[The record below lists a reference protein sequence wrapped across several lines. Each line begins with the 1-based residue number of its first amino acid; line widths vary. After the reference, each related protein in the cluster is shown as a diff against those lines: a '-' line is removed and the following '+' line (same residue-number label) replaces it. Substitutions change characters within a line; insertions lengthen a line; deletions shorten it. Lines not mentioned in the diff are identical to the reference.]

1 MLKIVKAFAPAS
13 IGNLSVGFDI
23 LGLSIDCIGDE
34 VKVTLSNKPG
44 VRLNKI
50 YGNSNSLSLDP
61 EKNCVT
67 VPIIEYLSYLN
78 LLDKIGIEV
87 ELYKNLPLKSG
98 MGSSASS
105 SVAGVFATN
114 YLLGNKLSRIDL
126 LNFILKGEELASG
139 AKHADNVAP
148 SLLGGITLVRNN
160 EPIDIIKINYPEN
173 LVCVLAHP
181 DLYVDTYTARKIL
194 PEKIYLKDFVKQ
206 SANLSGFIIGMM
218 TNDFNLISRSFSDI
232 IVEPV
237 RKNLLPFFDDLKK
250 AILETDALGMG
261 ISGSGPSVFALAQS
275 QKDAEK
281 IKSSMIK
288 VFERFNLKNEIYISK
303 ISKEGAKII
312 TEE

>member
-1 MLKIVKAFAPAS
+1 MLKKVKAFAPAS

-23 LGLSIDCIGDE
+23 LGLAIDGIGDE
-34 VKVTLSNKPG
+34 VIVTLSEKPG

-67 VPIIEYLSYLN
+67 IPIIEYLSSLN
-78 LLDKIGIEV
+78 MLDEIGIEV
-87 ELYKNLPLKSG
+87 ELFKNLPLGSG

-105 SVAGVFATN
+105 SVVGVFATN

-139 AKHADNVAP
+139 ARHADNVAP
-148 SLLGGITLVRNN
+148 SLLGGITLIRSN

-173 LVCVLAHP
+173 LICILAHP
-181 DLYVDTYTARKIL
+181 NLYVDTYTARKIL

-206 SANLSGFIIGMM
+206 SANLSGFIIGLI
-218 TNDFNLISRSFSDI
+218 TNDFKLISRSFSDI
-232 IVEPV
+232 IIEPV

-250 AILETDALGMG
+250 AILTTDAIGMG

-275 QKDAEK
+275 EQVAEK
-281 IKSSMIK
+281 IKSKMLEIFDS
-288 VFERFNLKNEIYISK
+288 FNLKSEIYISN

-312 TEE
+312 EEE

>member
-1 MLKIVKAFAPAS
+1 MLKKVKAFAPAS

-23 LGLSIDCIGDE
+23 LGLAIDGIGDE
-34 VKVTLSNKPG
+34 VIVTLSEKPG

-67 VPIIEYLSYLN
+67 IPIIEYLSSLN
-78 LLDKIGIEV
+78 MLDEIGIEV
-87 ELYKNLPLKSG
+87 ELFKNLPLGSG

-105 SVAGVFATN
+105 SVVGVFATN

-139 AKHADNVAP
+139 ARHADNVAP
-148 SLLGGITLVRNN
+148 SLLGGITLIRSN

-173 LVCVLAHP
+173 LICILAHP
-181 DLYVDTYTARKIL
+181 NLYVDTYTARKIL

-206 SANLSGFIIGMM
+206 SANLSGFIIGLI
-218 TNDFNLISRSFSDI
+218 TNDFKLISRSFSDI
-232 IVEPV
+232 IIEPV
-237 RKNLLPFFDDLKK
+237 RKNLLPFFNDLKK
-250 AILETDALGMG
+250 AILTTDAIGMG

-275 QKDAEK
+275 EQVAEK
-281 IKSSMIK
+281 IKSKMLEIFDS
-288 VFERFNLKNEIYISK
+288 FNLKSEIYISN

-312 TEE
+312 EEE